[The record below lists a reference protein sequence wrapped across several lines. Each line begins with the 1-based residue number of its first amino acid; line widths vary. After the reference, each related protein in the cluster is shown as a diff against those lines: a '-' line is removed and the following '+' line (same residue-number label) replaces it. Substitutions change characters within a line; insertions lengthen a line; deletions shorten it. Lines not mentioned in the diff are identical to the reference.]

1 MLQRYITRP
10 FEVSAMVYTER
21 NSDDIMSTFQ
31 SEIISMDYKN
41 CVVGIDL
48 WYPEKDARDVPVY
61 DCYVTSINVDP
72 DGWGEKPAQE
82 DIIFCGGLKLGA
94 PREEVAT
101 LLKSTHTDESG
112 KVTYEYYT
120 NKDEFSESFTV
131 WVDSTEHVLHLSI
144 AVRDYVR

>member
-1 MLQRYITRP
+1 MLR
-10 FEVSAMVYTER
+10 
-21 NSDDIMSTFQ
+21 
-31 SEIISMDYKN
+31 
-41 CVVGIDL
+41 
-48 WYPEKDARDVPVY
+48 
-61 DCYVTSINVDP
+61 TSINVDP

-94 PREEVAT
+94 LREEVAT

-131 WVDSTEHVLHLSI
+131 WVGSTGHVSHLSI

>member
-1 MLQRYITRP
+1 M
-10 FEVSAMVYTER
+10 
-21 NSDDIMSTFQ
+21 NSQ
-31 SEIISMDYKN
+31 PEILYRTNPDYKN

-61 DCYVTSINVDP
+61 DCYATSINVDP

-120 NKDEFSESFTV
+120 YKDEFSESFTV
-131 WVDSTEHVLHLSI
+131 WVDSTEHVLHLYCRQRLCEVTGI
-144 AVRDYVR
+144 AIFDYKTGVA

>member
-1 MLQRYITRP
+1 M
-10 FEVSAMVYTER
+10 
-21 NSDDIMSTFQ
+21 
-31 SEIISMDYKN
+31 
-41 CVVGIDL
+41 
-48 WYPEKDARDVPVY
+48 
-61 DCYVTSINVDP
+61 
-72 DGWGEKPAQE
+72 
-82 DIIFCGGLKLGA
+82 KLGA

>member
-1 MLQRYITRP
+1 MDAYNL
-10 FEVSAMVYTER
+10 
-21 NSDDIMSTFQ
+21 NSQ
-31 SEIISMDYKN
+31 PEILYRTNPDYKN
-41 CVVGIDL
+41 CVVSIDL
-48 WYPEKDARDVPVY
+48 WYPEKDAREVPVY
-61 DCYVTSINVDP
+61 GCYATSINVDP

-101 LLKSTHTDESG
+101 LVKSTHTDESG

>member
-1 MLQRYITRP
+1 MDAYNL
-10 FEVSAMVYTER
+10 
-21 NSDDIMSTFQ
+21 NSQ
-31 SEIISMDYKN
+31 PEILYRTNPDYKN

-61 DCYVTSINVDP
+61 DCYVTSIYVDP

-112 KVTYEYYT
+112 KVTYEY
-120 NKDEFSESFTV
+120 
-131 WVDSTEHVLHLSI
+131 
-144 AVRDYVR
+144 